1 MFKKVLIAED
11 HEVANI
17 SVQRTLNDLGV
28 QEAKYVYYCDDALAW
43 ISKALRDQAPY
54 DVLITDLSFEEDNN
68 KQRITSGIDL
78 IQAVKVI
85 QPTIKILVFSGENR
99 PVIINKLFNN
109 YGIDAYVR
117 KARRDAQYLNEA
129 LKALSNDKTYASQDI
144 KQILKEKNT
153 FEFST
158 VDILIVKYLADG
170 VKQMDIPHYL
180 KQMNVK
186 PSGLS
191 SIEKRLNTMREVLSF
206 TNNEQLVAYC
216 KDKGF
221 I

>member
-129 LKALSNDKTYASQDI
+129 LKALRNDKTYASQDI

-158 VDILIVKYLADG
+158 VDILIVKHLADG

-206 TNNEQLVAYC
+206 TNNEQLVSYC

>member
-43 ISKALRDQAPY
+43 ISKALQDQAPY

-129 LKALSNDKTYASQDI
+129 LKALRNDKTYASQDI

-153 FEFST
+153 FELST

-191 SIEKRLNTMREVLSF
+191 SIEKRLNNMREVLAF
-206 TNNEQLVAYC
+206 TKNEQLVAYC

>member
-28 QEAKYVYYCDDALAW
+28 LEAKYVYYCDDALAW
-43 ISKALRDQAPY
+43 ISKALQDQAPY

-99 PVIINKLFNN
+99 PIIINKLFNN

-129 LKALSNDKTYASQDI
+129 LKALRNDKTYASQDI

-158 VDILIVKYLADG
+158 VDILIVKHLADG

-206 TNNEQLVAYC
+206 TNNEQLVSYC

>member
-43 ISKALRDQAPY
+43 ISKALQDQAPY

-129 LKALSNDKTYASQDI
+129 LKALRNDKTYASQDI

-158 VDILIVKYLADG
+158 VDILIVKHLADG

-206 TNNEQLVAYC
+206 TNNEQLVSYC

>member
-43 ISKALRDQAPY
+43 ISKALQDQAPY

-129 LKALSNDKTYASQDI
+129 LKALRNDKTYASQDI

>member
-43 ISKALRDQAPY
+43 ISKALQDQAPY

-158 VDILIVKYLADG
+158 VDILIVKHLADG

-206 TNNEQLVAYC
+206 TNNEQLVSYC

>member
-43 ISKALRDQAPY
+43 ISNALQDQAPY

>member
-43 ISKALRDQAPY
+43 ISKALQDQAPY